1 MAKSKHDKNFRKFF
15 DLWSKIFCAPILAPM
30 ITKDVQFNIPS
41 STNFLKQSDNHFL
54 KIYIKNSCFS
64 VKKRC
69 GLFALRRVAE
79 SKQGNVLYFDAKLK
93 MWETIIILYVVR
105 FNNKFCRYRM
115 CNLKKIKI
123 KQNGFFRYYYKSY
136 NYYYN

>member
-1 MAKSKHDKNFRKFF
+1 MTKSKHDKNFRKFL
-15 DLWSKIFCAPILAPM
+15 DIQSKNFCALIFPPIIP
-30 ITKDVQFNIPS
+30 KDPQFNIVS
-41 STNFLKQSDNHFL
+41 STNFLKQSDNQFQ
-54 KIYIKNSCFS
+54 KNNNKKSYLT
-64 VKKRC
+64 VEKRC

-79 SKQGNVLYFDAKLK
+79 STYGNVLSFDAKPK
-93 MWETIIILYVVR
+93 VWDTIIILYVVR

-123 KQNGFFRYYYKSY
+123 RQNGFFRYYYKNY